1 MQQPILGGDAERR
14 LLSQTAA
21 WAGSL
26 FGIPG
31 FFRPRLPPPFAAWQ
45 GSKGAL
51 SYYDTAPLRASLEKL
66 VDFDRLNNDGI
77 RLSVG
82 AVDIETGNFTY
93 FDSHHTRIG
102 PEHIMA
108 SGALPPGLPPV
119 EIEGRLYW
127 DGGIVSN
134 TPLNYVLE
142 YTGDRSDMCIDRKST
157 RLKSSH

>member
-31 FFRPRLPPPFAAWQ
+31 FFRPRMPPPFAIWQ

-66 VDFDRLNNDGI
+66 VDFDRLNNDDI

-119 EIEGRLYW
+119 EIERSEERRVGKEWGRQ
-127 DGGIVSN
+127 G
-134 TPLNYVLE
+134 
-142 YTGDRSDMCIDRKST
+142 R
-157 RLKSSH
+157 